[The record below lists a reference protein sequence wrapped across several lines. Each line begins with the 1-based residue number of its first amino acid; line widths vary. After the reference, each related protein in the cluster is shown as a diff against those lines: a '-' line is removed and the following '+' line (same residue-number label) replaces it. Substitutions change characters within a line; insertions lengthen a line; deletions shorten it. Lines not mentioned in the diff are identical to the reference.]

1 MHNKRMLMDK
11 QAESIIKDLA
21 NLLKETGLNEI
32 DYEKD
37 GLRLRVASHDSAP
50 VQMVTTKPVVSS
62 SPVAIKEEA
71 PKSYVNSPIVGVVYL
86 SPSPNA
92 PAFVRVGDTVKAG
105 QTLCMV
111 EAMKTFNPVV
121 ADKTGKIK
129 AILVESGAPVEYQ
142 QHLFEM
148 E

>member
-1 MHNKRMLMDK
+1 MDK

-37 GLRLRVASHDSAP
+37 GLRLRVANHGPVPVQVAP
-50 VQMVTTKPVVSS
+50 VAPVVEAK
-62 SPVAIKEEA
+62 PEPAKEET
-71 PKSYVNSPIVGVVYL
+71 PKNYINSPIVGVVYL
-86 SPSPNA
+86 SPNPDA
-92 PAFVRVGDTVKAG
+92 PTFVKVGDTVKVG

-121 ADKTGKIK
+121 AEKAGKIK
-129 AILVESGAPVEYQ
+129 AVLVESGAPVEYQ
-142 QHLFEM
+142 QPLFEM

>member
-1 MHNKRMLMDK
+1 MDK
-11 QAESIIKDLA
+11 QAENIIKDLA
-21 NLLKETGLNEI
+21 NLLKETGLSEI

-37 GLRLRVASHDSAP
+37 GLRLRVANNTMVP
-50 VQMVTTKPVVSS
+50 VQPSVSVPV
-62 SPVAIKEEA
+62 KEVKEN
-71 PKSYVNSPIVGVVYL
+71 PKNEEVPKNYVNSPIVGVVYL
-86 SPSPNA
+86 SPNPNA
-92 PAFVRVGDTVKAG
+92 PTFVKVGDTVKVG

-121 ADKTGKIK
+121 AEKAGKIK

-142 QHLFEM
+142 QPLFEM

>member
-1 MHNKRMLMDK
+1 MDK

-21 NLLKETGLNEI
+21 NLLRETGLSEI

-37 GLRLRVASHDSAP
+37 GLRLRVASHVAAP
-50 VQMVTTKPVVSS
+50 VRVEPV
-62 SPVAIKEEA
+62 IKSDVKQEQKVEEN
-71 PKSYVNSPIVGVVYL
+71 PKNYVNSPMVGVVYL
-86 SPSPNA
+86 SPNPNA
-92 PAFVRVGDTVKAG
+92 PTFVKVGDTVKVG

-121 ADKTGKIK
+121 AEKAGKIK

-142 QHLFEM
+142 QPLFEM

>member
-1 MHNKRMLMDK
+1 MDK
-11 QAESIIKDLA
+11 EAEKIIKDLA
-21 NLLKETGLNEI
+21 QLLRETGLSEI

-37 GLRLRVASHDSAP
+37 GLRLRVASNAGVVPVQTVPAP
-50 VQMVTTKPVVSS
+50 VV
-62 SPVAIKEEA
+62 EEKKTIEEEQ
-71 PKSYVNSPIVGVVYL
+71 PKNYVNSPIVGVVYL
-86 SPSPNA
+86 SPNPNA
-92 PAFVRVGDTVKAG
+92 PTFVKEGDTVKAG

-121 ADKTGKIK
+121 AEKAGKIK

-142 QHLFEM
+142 QPLFEM

>member
-1 MHNKRMLMDK
+1 MDK

-21 NLLKETGLNEI
+21 HLLQETGLSEI

-37 GLRLRVASHDSAP
+37 GLRLRVASRVAP
-50 VQMVTTKPVVSS
+50 VEITPAPSQRTAKQEPVH
-62 SPVAIKEEA
+62 AET
-71 PKSYVNSPIVGVVYL
+71 PKSYITSPIVGVVYL
-86 SPSPNA
+86 SPNPSAA
-92 PAFVRVGDTVKAG
+92 PFVKVGDSVKAG
-105 QTLCMV
+105 QTVCMV

-121 ADKTGKIK
+121 AEKTGKIK

-142 QHLFEM
+142 QALFEV

>member
-1 MHNKRMLMDK
+1 MDK
-11 QAESIIKDLA
+11 QAENIIKDLA
-21 NLLKETGLNEI
+21 KLLRETGLNEI

-37 GLRLRVASHDSAP
+37 GLHLRVASHGPVP
-50 VQMVTTKPVVSS
+50 VQVVSTPS
-62 SPVAIKEEA
+62 IEVVSESKTEEK
-71 PKSYVNSPIVGVVYL
+71 PKSFVCSPIVGVVYL
-86 SPSPNA
+86 SPNPNA
-92 PAFVRVGDTVKAG
+92 PTFVKEGDEVKAG

-121 ADKTGKIK
+121 AEKAGKIK

-142 QHLFEM
+142 QPLFEM

>member
-1 MHNKRMLMDK
+1 MDK
-11 QAESIIKDLA
+11 QAEDIIKDLA
-21 NLLKETGLNEI
+21 KLLQETGLSEI

-37 GLRLRVASHDSAP
+37 GLRLRVASQPKTQTVP
-50 VQMVTTKPVVSS
+50 VAQPIIPAEPVVK
-62 SPVAIKEEA
+62 AEEK
-71 PKSYVNSPIVGVVYL
+71 PKNYVNSPIVGVVYL
-86 SPSPNA
+86 SPNPNA
-92 PAFVRVGDTVKAG
+92 PTFVKVGDTVKAG

-121 ADKTGKIK
+121 AEKAGKIK

>member
-1 MHNKRMLMDK
+1 MDK

-21 NLLKETGLNEI
+21 NLLRKTGLSEI

-37 GLRLRVASHDSAP
+37 GLRLRVAAQVAAP
-50 VQMVTTKPVVSS
+50 IQVNTQ
-62 SPVAIKEEA
+62 PVAETKSEPIQEEK
-71 PKSYVNSPIVGVVYL
+71 PKNYVRSPIVGVVYL
-86 SPSPNA
+86 SPNPNA
-92 PAFVRVGDTVKAG
+92 PTFVKVGDVVKVG

-121 ADKTGKIK
+121 AEKEGKIK
-129 AILVESGAPVEYQ
+129 AVLVESGAPVEYQ
-142 QHLFEM
+142 QPLFEV

>member
-1 MHNKRMLMDK
+1 MDK

-21 NLLKETGLNEI
+21 NLLKETGLSEI

-37 GLRLRVASHDSAP
+37 GLRLRVASHQEIPHYVAP
-50 VQMVTTKPVVSS
+50 VATANEKKSE
-62 SPVAIKEEA
+62 AKKEEE
-71 PKSYVNSPIVGVVYL
+71 PRKVVHSPIVGIVYL
-86 SPSPNA
+86 SPNPNA
-92 PAFVRVGDTVKAG
+92 PTFVKVGDTVKAG

-121 ADKTGKIK
+121 ADTAGKIK

-142 QHLFEM
+142 QPLFEM

>member
-1 MHNKRMLMDK
+1 MDK

-21 NLLKETGLNEI
+21 QLLRETGLSEI

-37 GLRLRVASHDSAP
+37 GLRLRVAAQTGTAVPMPVSVSA
-50 VQMVTTKPVVSS
+50 VV
-62 SPVAIKEEA
+62 PEDQPEAKIEE
-71 PKSYVNSPIVGVVYL
+71 PKIFVHSPIVGVVYL
-86 SPSPNA
+86 SPNPNA
-92 PAFVRVGDTVKAG
+92 PAFVKVGDVIKAG

-121 ADKTGKIK
+121 AEKAGTIK
-129 AILVESGAPVEYQ
+129 AVLVESGAPVEYQ
-142 QHLFEM
+142 QPLFEM

>member
-1 MHNKRMLMDK
+1 MDK
-11 QAESIIKDLA
+11 EAEKIIKDLA
-21 NLLKETGLNEI
+21 SLLQETGLSEI

-37 GLRLRVASHDSAP
+37 GLRLRVATHNIPTVQVAAAP
-50 VQMVTTKPVVSS
+50 IVKENPKTEPEE
-62 SPVAIKEEA
+62 SPKN
-71 PKSYVNSPIVGVVYL
+71 YVNSPIVGVVYL

-92 PAFVRVGDTVKAG
+92 PTFVKEGDTVKAG

-121 ADKTGKIK
+121 AEKAGKIK
-129 AILVESGAPVEYQ
+129 AVLVDSGAPVEYQ
-142 QHLFEM
+142 QPLFEM

>member
-1 MHNKRMLMDK
+1 MDK

-37 GLRLRVASHDSAP
+37 GLRLRVATHAPAP
-50 VQMVTTKPVVSS
+50 VQVATA
-62 SPVAIKEEA
+62 PVAEVKPEPVKEEA
-71 PKSYVNSPIVGVVYL
+71 PKNYVNSPIVGVVYL
-86 SPSPNA
+86 SPSPDA
-92 PAFVRVGDTVKAG
+92 PTFVKVGDTVKVG

-121 ADKTGKIK
+121 AEKAGKIK
-129 AILVESGAPVEYQ
+129 AVLVESGAPVEYQ
-142 QHLFEM
+142 QPLFEM

>member
-1 MHNKRMLMDK
+1 MDK

-21 NLLKETGLNEI
+21 QLLRETGLSEI

-37 GLRLRVASHDSAP
+37 GLRLRVASRIDAP
-50 VQMVTTKPVVSS
+50 VPVTPVV
-62 SPVAIKEEA
+62 PVSETKTVSEEQPKNFIK
-71 PKSYVNSPIVGVVYL
+71 SPIVGVVYL
-86 SPSPNA
+86 SPNPNA
-92 PAFVRVGDTVKAG
+92 PAFVKEGDEVKAG

-121 ADKTGKIK
+121 AETNGKIK

-142 QHLFEM
+142 QPLFEM

>member
-1 MHNKRMLMDK
+1 MSMDK

-21 NLLKETGLNEI
+21 NLLRETGLNEI

-37 GLRLRVASHDSAP
+37 GLRLHVASNSGVTP
-50 VQMVTTKPVVSS
+50 VVTTPAAEVVTETKQSDKP
-62 SPVAIKEEA
+62 KN
-71 PKSYVNSPIVGVVYL
+71 YVNSPIVGVVYL
-86 SPSPNA
+86 SPNPNA
-92 PAFVRVGDTVKAG
+92 PTFVKEGDTVKAG

-121 ADKTGKIK
+121 AEKAGKIK

-142 QHLFEM
+142 QPLFEM

>member
-1 MHNKRMLMDK
+1 MDK

-21 NLLKETGLNEI
+21 NLLRETGLSEI

-37 GLRLRVASHDSAP
+37 GLRLRVATHDITVP
-50 VQMVTTKPVVSS
+50 VAAPVVSPAVVQS
-62 SPVAIKEEA
+62 DTKQEESPKN
-71 PKSYVNSPIVGVVYL
+71 YVNSPIVGVVYL
-86 SPSPNA
+86 SPNPNA
-92 PAFVRVGDTVKAG
+92 PTFVKVGDTVKVG

-121 ADKTGKIK
+121 AEKAGKIK
-129 AILVESGAPVEYQ
+129 AVLVESGAPVEYQ
-142 QHLFEM
+142 QPLFEM

>member
-1 MHNKRMLMDK
+1 MDK

-21 NLLKETGLNEI
+21 HLLQETGLSEI

-37 GLRLRVASHDSAP
+37 GLRLRVATHAPMP
-50 VQMVTTKPVVSS
+50 VQ
-62 SPVAIKEEA
+62 VAPTPAVEPQKDEVKADE
-71 PKSYVNSPIVGVVYL
+71 KNFVNSPIVGVVYL
-86 SPSPNA
+86 SPNPNA
-92 PAFVRVGDTVKAG
+92 PTFVKVGDTVKAG

-121 ADKTGKIK
+121 AEKAGKIK
-129 AILVESGAPVEYQ
+129 AVLVESGAPVEYQ
-142 QHLFEM
+142 QPLFEM

>member
-1 MHNKRMLMDK
+1 MDK
-11 QAESIIKDLA
+11 EAEKIIKDLA
-21 NLLKETGLNEI
+21 QLLQETGLSEI

-37 GLRLRVASHDSAP
+37 GLRLRVASRADTP
-50 VQMVTTKPVVSS
+50 VHVAAV
-62 SPVAIKEEA
+62 PVAEAKVAEPKEEA
-71 PKSYVNSPIVGVVYL
+71 PKNYVNSPIVGVVYL
-86 SPSPNA
+86 SPNPNA
-92 PAFVRVGDTVKAG
+92 PTFVKVGDTVKVG

-121 ADKTGKIK
+121 AEKAGVIK

-142 QHLFEM
+142 QPLFEM

>member
-1 MHNKRMLMDK
+1 MDK
-11 QAESIIKDLA
+11 EAENIIKDLA
-21 NLLKETGLNEI
+21 NLLRETGLSEI

-37 GLRLRVASHDSAP
+37 GMRLRVASHAAAP
-50 VQMVTTKPVVSS
+50 VQVASAPAVEVKPESK
-62 SPVAIKEEA
+62 PEEK
-71 PKSYVNSPIVGVVYL
+71 PKNYINSPIVGVVYL
-86 SPSPNA
+86 SPNPNA
-92 PAFVRVGDTVKAG
+92 PTFVKAGDTVKAG

-129 AILVESGAPVEYQ
+129 AVLVESGAPVEYQ
-142 QHLFEM
+142 QPLFEM

>member
-1 MHNKRMLMDK
+1 MDK

-21 NLLKETGLNEI
+21 NLLRETGLSEI

-37 GLRLRVASHDSAP
+37 GLRLRVASHAP
-50 VQMVTTKPVVSS
+50 VPVPVAAPVVEKK
-62 SPVAIKEEA
+62 AEQKLEEK
-71 PKSYVNSPIVGVVYL
+71 PKNYVNSPIVGVVYL
-86 SPSPNA
+86 SPNPNA
-92 PAFVRVGDTVKAG
+92 PTFVKVGDTVKAG

-121 ADKTGKIK
+121 ADKPGKIK
-129 AILVESGAPVEYQ
+129 AVLVESGAPVEYQ
-142 QHLFEM
+142 QPLFEM

>member
-1 MHNKRMLMDK
+1 MDK

-21 NLLKETGLNEI
+21 QLLRETGLNEI

-37 GLRLRVASHDSAP
+37 GLRLRVASRVDVP
-50 VQMVTTKPVVSS
+50 VPVM
-62 SPVAIKEEA
+62 PVAPASETKTVSEEQPKNFIK
-71 PKSYVNSPIVGVVYL
+71 SPIVGVVYL
-86 SPSPNA
+86 SPNPNS
-92 PAFVRVGDTVKAG
+92 PAFVKEGDEVKAG

-121 ADKTGKIK
+121 AEKNGKIK

-142 QHLFEM
+142 QPLFEM

>member
-1 MHNKRMLMDK
+1 MDK

-21 NLLKETGLNEI
+21 ELLRETGLSEI

-37 GLRLRVASHDSAP
+37 GLRLRVASHNPVPVQVAAP
-50 VQMVTTKPVVSS
+50 VVEEKLEPKVEDKP
-62 SPVAIKEEA
+62 KNF
-71 PKSYVNSPIVGVVYL
+71 VNAPIVGVVYL
-86 SPSPNA
+86 SPNPNA
-92 PAFVRVGDTVKAG
+92 PTFVKVGDTVKVG

-121 ADKTGKIK
+121 AEKSGKIK
-129 AILVESGAPVEYQ
+129 AVLVESGAPVEYQ
-142 QHLFEM
+142 QPLFEM

>member
-1 MHNKRMLMDK
+1 MDK

-21 NLLKETGLNEI
+21 NLLRETGLSEI

-37 GLRLRVASHDSAP
+37 GLRLRVASNTLTP
-50 VQMVTTKPVVSS
+50 VPVAATPVAETKPESK
-62 SPVAIKEEA
+62 PEEQ
-71 PKSYVNSPIVGVVYL
+71 PKNYVNSPIVGVVYL
-86 SPSPNA
+86 SPNPNA
-92 PAFVRVGDTVKAG
+92 PTFVKVGDTVKVG

-121 ADKTGKIK
+121 AEKAGKIK
-129 AILVESGAPVEYQ
+129 AVLVESGAPVEYQ
-142 QHLFEM
+142 QPLFEM